1 MNALSRVIGVV
12 LTTAWS
18 LAAFSPTE
26 SSHGLRVGQSE
37 RQEHEFGRLSDAGNV
52 TRTITSKMGKG
63 MRFTPTAIHA
73 SLDGNLRSTVS
84 R

>member
-12 LTTAWS
+12 LTTVCG
-18 LAAFSPTE
+18 LAGFSPTE

-37 RQEHEFGRLSDAGNV
+37 RLEHEFGRLSDAGNA
-52 TRTITSKMGKG
+52 TRTITIKMGKD

-73 SLDGNLRSTVS
+73 SLDGNSRSTVS